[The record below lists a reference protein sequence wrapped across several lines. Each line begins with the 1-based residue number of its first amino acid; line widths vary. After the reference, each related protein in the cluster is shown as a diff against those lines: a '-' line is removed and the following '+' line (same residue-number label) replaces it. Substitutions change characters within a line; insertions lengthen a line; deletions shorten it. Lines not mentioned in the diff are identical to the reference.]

1 MKRRASVAQRK
12 YSDCKS
18 VDEMREKLS
27 SEGFSIFSWQDSPG
41 AYYSPH
47 SHPHDE
53 YIVVHSGEI
62 VFLIDNEEF
71 VVTAGDALDLPAG
84 TVHAAENR
92 AGKPVGYMI
101 CTRILVYLWILL
113 GVSSTF

>member
-1 MKRRASVAQRK
+1 MRRASVAQRK

-18 VDEMREKLS
+18 ANDLREKLS
-27 SEGFSIFSWQDSPG
+27 SEGFSIFSWQDGPG

-62 VFLIDNEEF
+62 VFQIDGEDML
-71 VVTAGDALDLPAG
+71 VTAGDALDLPAE
-84 TVHAAENR
+84 TVHAAENKGR
-92 AGKPVGYMI
+92 KPVAYFI
-101 CTRILVYLWILL
+101 CTK
-113 GVSSTF
+113 

>member
-18 VDEMREKLS
+18 VSEIREKLS

-62 VFLIDNEEF
+62 VFFIDEEELI
-71 VVTAGDALDLPAG
+71 VTAGDALDLPAG

-92 AGKPVGYMI
+92 CEKPVKYMI
-101 CTRILVYLWILL
+101 CTR
-113 GVSSTF
+113 

>member
-18 VDEMREKLS
+18 VNEMREKLS
-27 SEGFSIFSWQDSPG
+27 SEGFSIFSWQDGPG

-62 VFLIDNEEF
+62 VFIIDGEEF
-71 VVTAGDALDLPAG
+71 VVTAGDALDLPKG

-92 AGKPVGYMI
+92 GAKPVIYMI
-101 CTRILVYLWILL
+101 CT
-113 GVSSTF
+113 SKN

>member
-1 MKRRASVAQRK
+1 VAQRQ

-18 VDEMREKLS
+18 ANDLREKLS
-27 SEGFSIFSWQDSPG
+27 SEGFLIFSWQDGPG

-53 YIVVHSGEI
+53 YIVVYSGEI
-62 VFLIDNEEF
+62 VFQIDGEDML
-71 VVTAGDALDLPAG
+71 VTTGDALDLPAD

-92 AGKPVGYMI
+92 GKKPVAYFI
-101 CTRILVYLWILL
+101 CTK
-113 GVSSTF
+113 

>member
-18 VDEMREKLS
+18 ANDLREKLS
-27 SEGFSIFSWQDSPG
+27 SEGFSIFSWQDGPG

-62 VFLIDNEEF
+62 VFQIDGEDML
-71 VVTAGDALDLPAG
+71 VTAGDALDLPAE
-84 TVHAAENR
+84 TVHAAENKSKKSV
-92 AGKPVGYMI
+92 AYFI
-101 CTRILVYLWILL
+101 CTK
-113 GVSSTF
+113 